1 MSTLKAIN
9 FQHPT
14 AANAN
19 MTLTSNGS
27 LQLGQVPFLEMT
39 QTIAANYT
47 INTGMNAFTPGP
59 ISVANG
65 VSVTVPNG
73 SFWIVS

>member
-1 MSTLKAIN
+1 V
-9 FQHPT
+9 
-14 AANAN
+14 
-19 MTLTSNGS
+19 
-27 LQLGQVPFLEMT
+27 QLGQVPFLEMT
-39 QTIAANYT
+39 QTIAADYT

-65 VSVTVPNG
+65 VFVTVPNG